1 MTDESSSQGV
11 LALATTRK
19 RLGFIDRTLDLIELC
34 RPRHIVKNALVL
46 LPLAASSTDLDIAP
60 SLIAFVAFS
69 MMAMA
74 VYAINDTLDAFYDMH
89 DPQKCTRPIASGRV
103 SETAGLRL
111 AGLLA
116 FGSLTLAAGALGSE
130 PTFWLITYCV
140 LSIFYSHIAK
150 EVAIIDVLIVASG
163 FAIRLIVGFSVT
175 GLQDELGWLLA
186 PVFVAACCLAIGK
199 RLVRLTGLPNDVRKR
214 LSPFYTQKRT
224 TWLLI
229 LLSNLA
235 VIILA
240 ALMSLRWGDLVD
252 QMGLSSLNVAFL
264 AVVGLIAWT
273 QIIYAMLIKSSEPAD
288 IFTQDR
294 VIVLALG
301 AGITAVVIER
311 IL

>member
-1 MTDESSSQGV
+1 
-11 LALATTRK
+11 
-19 RLGFIDRTLDLIELC
+19 
-34 RPRHIVKNALVL
+34 
-46 LPLAASSTDLDIAP
+46 LAASNADLDIAP

-74 VYAINDTLDAFYDMH
+74 VYAVNDTLDAFYDMH

-116 FGSLTLAAGALGSE
+116 FGSLTLAGSALGFE
-130 PTFWLITYCV
+130 PTLWLITYFV

-150 EVAIIDVLIVASG
+150 DVAVIDVLIVASG
-163 FAIRLIVGFSVT
+163 FAIRLAVGLSVT
-175 GLQDELGWLLA
+175 GLQDELGWLLV

-199 RLVRLTGLPNDVRKR
+199 RLVRLTGVPNDVRKR
-214 LSPFYTQKRT
+214 LSPFYTKKRT

-235 VIILA
+235 VVMLA
-240 ALMSLRWGDLVD
+240 TLVSFRWGDLVD
-252 QMGLSSLNVAFL
+252 LMGLSAFNLAFL
-264 AVVGLIAWT
+264 AAIGLIAWT

-294 VIVLALG
+294 VIVFALG
-301 AGITAVVIER
+301 AGLSAVIIER